1 MDKGTYV
8 KSGEEM
14 NTSTSDR
21 VGSLVSLLVDSVNE
35 FLGVWLSAL
44 ALLVLH
50 EDLQGPW

>member
-35 FLGVWLSAL
+35 LLGVWPLAL
-44 ALLVLH
+44 ALLISH
-50 EDLQGPW
+50 GDLQGPW